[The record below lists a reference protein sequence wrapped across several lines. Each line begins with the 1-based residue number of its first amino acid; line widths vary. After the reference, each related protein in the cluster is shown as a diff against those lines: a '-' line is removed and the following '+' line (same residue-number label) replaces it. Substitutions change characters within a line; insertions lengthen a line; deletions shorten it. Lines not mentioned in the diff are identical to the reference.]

1 MTLRA
6 YCLESSCI
14 FFKRKKSG
22 MAVSSFFN
30 YSFINHDETPDDVKR
45 MSSIKIKHTWNFF
58 FQQYAS
64 KGKNNCLAFLTF
76 QYLFFR
82 KDGRIKHSY
91 FFPRKYF
98 SVIASE

>member
-1 MTLRA
+1 
-6 YCLESSCI
+6 
-14 FFKRKKSG
+14 

-82 KDGRIKHSY
+82 KDGRIKRSY
-91 FFPRKYF
+91 FFFLESTFQCLYQSK
-98 SVIASE
+98 A